1 MPFGVVAVHPLSDT
15 MDLSIALPTERDRKS
30 MYLERYLCFWKPSPR
45 RQWRGTDYLKPL
57 HRYCMSSLRCLELS
71 FEIKETIWYDAS
83 KIYQEQPLLVWEI
96 MRDFSPGSTSWTE
109 GTQTENML
117 EGRSEG
123 KHKCSLSRT
132 GVFCTRRAWFTLTN
146 YHMGASNVVV
156 LSLIKVPQCQ
166 THTRSGFIALFVS

>member
-57 HRYCMSSLRCLELS
+57 HRYWMSSLRCLDLC
-71 FEIKETIWYDAS
+71 FEIKKSMWYDAN

-96 MRDFSPGSTSWTE
+96 MQEFSPGSTSWTE
-109 GTQTENML
+109 GTQTENVL

-123 KHKCSLSRT
+123 KHKCPCPGQVYFVQEGLGLHLQITTLGHPMWLSFLSLRFLSVRHIP
-132 GVFCTRRAWFTLTN
+132 G
-146 YHMGASNVVV
+146 VV
-156 LSLIKVPQCQ
+156 L
-166 THTRSGFIALFVS
+166 